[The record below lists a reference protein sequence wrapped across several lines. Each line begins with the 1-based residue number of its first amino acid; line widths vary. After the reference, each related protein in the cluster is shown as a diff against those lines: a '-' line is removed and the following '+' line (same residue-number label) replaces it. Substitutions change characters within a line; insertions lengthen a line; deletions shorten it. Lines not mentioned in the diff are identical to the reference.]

1 MLKIEAIGHLG
12 ASAEVLSYEG
22 GKFVKFR
29 IAHTESWRNERGE
42 RQSQTM
48 WVDAVMNCPD
58 GQVPAV
64 VPYLI
69 AGAQVFLR
77 GDIRLR
83 VYSSQKDRCMKA
95 GLTINVRDLELLGGK
110 ADPVPRQLIR
120 QEDGT
125 LVDVQKWF
133 LAPGKWPKEGA
144 QLVDKHGSV
153 YNVDKNGWIE
163 IPSATEVGESTHE

>member
-12 ASAEVLSYEG
+12 AAAEVQSYEG

-29 IAHTESWRNERGE
+29 IAHTETWKNERGE

-64 VPYLI
+64 VPYLV
-69 AGAQVFLR
+69 AGSQVFLR
-77 GDIRLR
+77 GDVRLR

-95 GLTINVRDLELLGGK
+95 GLTINVRDIELLGGK

-125 LVDVQKWF
+125 LVDIQKWF
-133 LAPGKWPKEGA
+133 LAPGKWPKQGA
-144 QLVDKHGSV
+144 KLVDKHGAI
-153 YNVDKNGWIE
+153 YNVDKNGWIS
-163 IPSATEVGESTHE
+163 ISTAQADSGDTKE